1 MLIFIINKIWKIDFI
16 DESKFENVFDLSEDF
31 YIWEN
36 IHWWILNL
44 SKQEFVD
51 KLPLLNGFL
60 NKYAFL
66 NEAILPVDSNLVK
79 IQNIYEIVFDKEKIE
94 EIPDKVWQIK
104 QFLESWKLLTN
115 TKKQEF
121 QTELYEAIY
130 LILQNIIKLYF
141 IIYDVVKN
149 KEELKK
155 MINSKNILAEYK
167 AQASLLETTSTLNL
181 ERMINQFDFLVKQIN
196 IVASFYEKFLE
207 EYLK

>member
-1 MLIFIINKIWKIDFI
+1 MLIFVINKIWEIDFI

-44 SKQEFVD
+44 SKQEFID
-51 KLPLLNGFL
+51 ILPLLNWFL

-66 NEAILPVDSNLVK
+66 NEAILPIDSSFVK
-79 IQNIYEIVFDKEKIE
+79 IQNVYEIAFDKEKIE
-94 EIPDKVWQIK
+94 QIPNKVWKIK

-130 LILQNIIKLYF
+130 LILQNVIKLYF
-141 IIYDVVKN
+141 IIYDAIKN

-155 MINSKNILAEYK
+155 MIKSENMLAEYK

-207 EYLK
+207 NYIK

>member
-1 MLIFIINKIWKIDFI
+1 MLIFVINKIWEIDFI